1 MVRKDGNTLE
11 FRNWAFGN
19 NAMPRLKL
27 VNKKTKLL
35 GNQMSYRNLNLSAKI
50 FIAMVTGLLLGLFL
64 QYGLSDPEWGETWLT
79 GGIFFVIGK
88 IFINLL
94 KMLVVPLV
102 FVSLVTGTSALSDPA
117 SLGRIG
123 FKTLGLYLLT
133 TGIAVSLALLAA
145 VIFQPGVGVDPAEAV
160 LKDLPANKSFA
171 QVLIEI
177 VPTNPISAMAEGQ
190 MLPII
195 LFAVLLGVAIT
206 YSGKAGKRMGS
217 FFQDLNEVIMMLVTF
232 VMKTAPLGVFALI
245 FILGATLDLAEFS
258 KVAKYIIL
266 VLGVLLVH
274 GLIVYPAILV
284 SLTGLNP
291 LTFLKKMR
299 PAMMFAFSTASSNAT
314 IPVTMET
321 VEKRVGVNNRVA
333 SFTIPLGATINMD
346 GTAIMQGIATGFIAQ
361 FYGIDLS
368 LSQYLMIVVMII
380 MASIG
385 TAGVPSVGL
394 VILAGVLANVGLPVE
409 GIALILGVDRLLD
422 MTRTAVNI
430 TGDATVTTIVA
441 KSEGEL
447 DLAAFNNSSAGQ
459 DFEQNRN

>member
-1 MVRKDGNTLE
+1 
-11 FRNWAFGN
+11 
-19 NAMPRLKL
+19 
-27 VNKKTKLL
+27 
-35 GNQMSYRNLNLSAKI
+35 MSYNKMSLSAKI
-50 FIAMVTGLLLGLFL
+50 FTAMITGLALGLSL
-64 QYGLSDPEWGETWLT
+64 QYGLGSPEWGETWLT

-133 TGIAVSLALLAA
+133 TGIAVSLALFAA
-145 VIFQPGVGVDPAEAV
+145 VIFQPGIGAEPAAAM
-160 LKDLPANKSFA
+160 LKDLPANKSFV

-206 YSGKAGKRMGS
+206 YSGKAGARMGD
-217 FFQDLNEVIMMLVTF
+217 FFKDLNEVIMMLVSF

-245 FILGATLDLAEFS
+245 FTLGATLDLAEFS

-266 VLGVLLVH
+266 VLTILLIHGLVVYPSILVLL
-274 GLIVYPAILV
+274 
-284 SLTGLNP
+284 SGLNP

-314 IPVTMET
+314 IPVTMKT
-321 VEKRVGVNNRVA
+321 VENRVGVNNRVA

-368 LSQYLMIVVMII
+368 LAQYLMIVVMII

-447 DLAAFNNSSAGQ
+447 DIAVFNDPQAGQ
-459 DFEQNRN
+459 STSQS